1 MLVLKKTRDLVKN
14 GPLGDRPTLEQLVF
28 EGFQTPAQGRRQS
41 NHRGARGAGRGPLP
55 AAG

>member
-1 MLVLKKTRDLVKN
+1 MLVLKKIRDLVKN